1 MKLEDLEKRNIYQV
15 PEHYF
20 DKLPAK
26 VMARVQE
33 HKAAGQ
39 NALWAPVKYTFL
51 KGAMA
56 GLVLVIIFASIFV
69 LSKQPAA
76 TANSTQLLAQISDK
90 EALDYLVTTDKL
102 EMQDLSLLSQ
112 SNNDLSHEFLQVSAE
127 DIIQEL
133 EEVDLQE
140 IELN

>member
-20 DKLPAK
+20 DKLPAR

-33 HKAAGQ
+33 HNVAGQ
-39 NALWAPVKYTFL
+39 NALWAPVKYTYL
-51 KGAMA
+51 KSALA
-56 GLVLVIIFASIFV
+56 GLFLILIFVSIFV

-90 EALDYLVTTDKL
+90 EALDYLATTDKL

-112 SNNDLSHEFLQVSAE
+112 SNNDLSHEFIQVSAE
-127 DIIQEL
+127 DIVQEL
-133 EEVDLQE
+133 EGVDLQE